1 MKKSLILLSLC
12 VSTIVLQACASSGKT
27 GSYKAN
33 SGAYNAAPSYASAN
47 TPIDR
52 AVEKALKNAQTDQER
67 LEILGKMHAREPNNE
82 GVAIS
87 YARSLRDDEQ
97 INKSFRVLEPLSR
110 LEKPS
115 ADVLTEMAMTQ
126 LALGDFK
133 GAEDSAGRAIEINE
147 KDGRAYLAMGTAMD
161 AQSKHQDAEIAFRQG
176 LEYTKGDPIP
186 LLNNLALN
194 LASQGRLEQALDI
207 LEKAKE
213 EAPNRMEIER
223 NRRIISTLLETAGT
237 PPPAPSAKP
246 APVPSAKPAA

>member
-1 MKKSLILLSLC
+1 MKNSFILLTLC
-12 VSTIVLQACASSGKT
+12 VSTIALQACSSSGKT

-33 SGAYNAAPSYASAN
+33 AGSYNASPSYANSN
-47 TPIDR
+47 TVVDR

-67 LEILGKMHAREPNNE
+67 LAILGQMHAREPENE
-82 GVAIS
+82 AVAIS

-110 LEKPS
+110 VENPS
-115 ADVLTEMAMTQ
+115 ADVLTEMAMSQ
-126 LALGDFK
+126 LSLGDFQD
-133 GAEDSAGRAIEINE
+133 AENTAGRAIEINE

-161 AQSKHQDAEIAFRQG
+161 AQAKHQDAEIAFRQG
-176 LEYTKGDPIP
+176 LKYTKGDPIP

-207 LEKAKE
+207 LEKAKK

-223 NRRIISTLLETAGT
+223 NRRIISTLLETAGS
-237 PPPAPSAKP
+237 PPPSPSAKP
-246 APVPSAKPAA
+246 APLPPTKPAA